1 MFEILT
7 SIYFPNHVPG
17 TMPSLS
23 LFTYLDST
31 LFSESFGISHM
42 VVGIFMILVTSIILD
57 LERFYRGHGD
67 KSTSEN
73 FDYVLG

>member
-23 LFTYLDST
+23 LFLYLDSPH
-31 LFSESFGISHM
+31 FSESFGISHM
-42 VVGIFMILVTSIILD
+42 VVGIFMILVTSIMLD
-57 LERFYRGHGD
+57 LERFYCSHGD
-67 KSTSEN
+67 KSMNEN

>member
-23 LFTYLDST
+23 LFLYLDSPH
-31 LFSESFGISHM
+31 FSEFSGVSHM
-42 VVGIFMILVTSIILD
+42 VVGCFITTVSSLFLYLASFPAVMVMN
-57 LERFYRGHGD
+57 E
-67 KSTSEN
+67 
-73 FDYVLG
+73 